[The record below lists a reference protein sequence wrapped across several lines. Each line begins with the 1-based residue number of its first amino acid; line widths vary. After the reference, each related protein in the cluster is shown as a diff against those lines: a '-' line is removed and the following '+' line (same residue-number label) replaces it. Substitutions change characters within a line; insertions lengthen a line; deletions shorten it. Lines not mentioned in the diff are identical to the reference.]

1 MKWYQKTWVIILFLI
16 FIWPVGLILMWT
28 QGKFNKIARII
39 ITLLFVIIAI
49 AGCSGKG
56 NTSKTSSS
64 KESTISS
71 VSSDTTTQEDKEK
84 EAENQKIKDMENKY
98 EPILIDQ
105 KDYAT
110 MTNEEGNLANEM
122 ISNWDKLSDE
132 FKNKYNDSKNVI
144 ATSITNYN
152 NKKKE
157 EAAAKKAAEEA
168 VAYDTGITYDQ
179 LARTPDDYKN
189 KKVKFTGRVI
199 QVMESDKET
208 DLRIA
213 VGDNYDTILF
223 VGYDPSITSTRILEN
238 DYVTIKGKSVGIYT
252 YKSTMGGQI
261 SIPGVWVDNIVINQ

>member
-1 MKWYQKTWVIILFLI
+1 MKWYQKTWVIILLLI

-39 ITLLFVIIAI
+39 ITLLFIIIAI
-49 AGCSGKG
+49 AGCGSKG
-56 NTSKTSSS
+56 DTGKTSSS
-64 KESTISS
+64 EGSTISS
-71 VSSDTTTQEDKEK
+71 SSSEATTQEDKEK
-84 EAENQKIKDMENKY
+84 ETENKKIKDMENKY
-98 EPILIDQ
+98 EPILISQ

-132 FKNKYNDSKNVI
+132 FRNKYNDSKNAI

-157 EAAAKKAAEEA
+157 EEAAQKAAEEA
-168 VAYDTGITYDQ
+168 VAYDTGITYEQ
-179 LARTPDDYKN
+179 LARTPDDYKD
-189 KKVKFTGRVI
+189 KKVKFTGRVV
-199 QVMESDKET
+199 QVMEGDKET

-223 VGYDPSITSTRILEN
+223 VGYNPNITSTRILEN

-252 YKSTMGGQI
+252 YQSTMGGQI
-261 SIPGVWVDNIVINQ
+261 SIPGVWVDNIVIN